1 MIKAPMMVPPNLPH
15 LLEVSFEVLSTAA
28 GIFVILLAL
37 RTAPTLTLF
46 AHRLAMQ
53 IFVFAAIVVVLSESA
68 GLVASLL
75 RSRSTFADVAEDFAE
90 LLALASVGL
99 ALHLMNRAEREEVS
113 ALRRSAN
120 VDELTNLSSR
130 SFFRRA
136 AARRIELSI
145 KNDLPLACLM
155 IDIDDFKL
163 YNDRYGHGAGDE
175 ALRCVA
181 RVLSE
186 ASRADDQITRY
197 GGEEFVLLMS
207 SELEDAREAAE
218 RIRERVERECS
229 PEYDPSLGRTITV
242 SVGVAP
248 LTESVK
254 TLDQLIRTADVEMY
268 RAKQAGKNRVSIAS
282 TVPPGGI

>member
-1 MIKAPMMVPPNLPH
+1 MMVPPNLPH
-15 LLEVSFEVLSTAA
+15 LLEVGFEVLSTAA
-28 GIFVILLAL
+28 GIIVILLAL
-37 RTAPTLTLF
+37 RIAPTLTLF

-53 IFVFAAIVVVLSESA
+53 IFVIAAIVVVLSEVG

-75 RSRSTFADVAEDFAE
+75 RSMSTFADVAEDFAE
-90 LLALASVGL
+90 LLALCSVGL
-99 ALHLMNRAEREEVS
+99 ALYLMNRAEREEIS

-136 AARRIELSI
+136 AARRIELSN
-145 KNDLPLACLM
+145 KNDLPVTCLM
-155 IDIDDFKL
+155 VDIDDFKP
-163 YNDRYGHGAGDE
+163 YNDRYGHQAGDE

-181 RVLSE
+181 RVLGE
-186 ASRADDQITRY
+186 ASRADDLTTRY
-197 GGEEFVLLMS
+197 GGEESVLLMS
-207 SELEDAREAAE
+207 SELEDAGEVAE

-229 PEYDPSLGRTITV
+229 PEYDASLVRTITI
-242 SVGVAP
+242 SLGVAP

-268 RAKQAGKNRVSIAS
+268 RAKQAGKNRVSIVG
-282 TVPPGGI
+282 TVPPGSI

>member
-1 MIKAPMMVPPNLPH
+1 MMVPPNLPH
-15 LLEVSFEVLSTAA
+15 LLEVGFEVLSTAA
-28 GIFVILLAL
+28 GIIVILLAL
-37 RTAPTLTLF
+37 RIAPTLTLF

-53 IFVFAAIVVVLSESA
+53 IFVIAAIVVVLSEVG

-75 RSRSTFADVAEDFAE
+75 RSMSTFADVAEDFAE
-90 LLALASVGL
+90 LLALCSVGL
-99 ALHLMNRAEREEVS
+99 ALYLMNRAEREEIS

-136 AARRIELSI
+136 AARRSELSN
-145 KNDLPLACLM
+145 KNDLPVTCLM
-155 IDIDDFKL
+155 VDIDDFKP
-163 YNDRYGHGAGDE
+163 YNDRYGHQAGDE

-181 RVLSE
+181 RVLGE
-186 ASRADDQITRY
+186 ASRADDLTTRY
-197 GGEEFVLLMS
+197 GGEESVLLMS
-207 SELEDAREAAE
+207 SELEDAGEVAE

-229 PEYDPSLGRTITV
+229 PEYDASLVRTITI
-242 SVGVAP
+242 SLGVAP

-268 RAKQAGKNRVSIAS
+268 RAKQAGKNRVSIVG
-282 TVPPGGI
+282 TVPPGSI

>member
-1 MIKAPMMVPPNLPH
+1 MMVPPNLPH
-15 LLEVSFEVLSTAA
+15 LLEVGFEVLSTAA
-28 GIFVILLAL
+28 GIIVILLAL
-37 RTAPTLTLF
+37 RIAPTLTLF

-53 IFVFAAIVVVLSESA
+53 IFVIAAIVVVLSEVG

-75 RSRSTFADVAEDFAE
+75 RSMSTFADVAEDFAE
-90 LLALASVGL
+90 LLALCSVGL
-99 ALHLMNRAEREEVS
+99 ALHLMNRAEREEIS

-136 AARRIELSI
+136 AARRSELSN
-145 KNDLPLACLM
+145 KNDLPVTCLM
-155 IDIDDFKL
+155 VDIDDFKP
-163 YNDRYGHGAGDE
+163 YNDRYGHQAGDE

-181 RVLSE
+181 RVLGE
-186 ASRADDQITRY
+186 ASRADDLTTRY
-197 GGEEFVLLMS
+197 GGEESVLLMS
-207 SELEDAREAAE
+207 SELEDAGEVAE

-229 PEYDPSLGRTITV
+229 PEYDASLVRTITI
-242 SVGVAP
+242 SLGVAP

-268 RAKQAGKNRVSIAS
+268 RAKQAGKNRVSIVG
-282 TVPPGGI
+282 TVPPGSI